1 MKIIDSITDKNEWLM
16 YLQHKIDGENIRR
29 EERKKLERYI
39 KEEKYTY
46 LKDKITE
53 GEFFSAL
60 PVKKMVNKEGSK
72 KSRVVYSFEDEIN
85 IPLKFIAFKLH
96 KYDNRLSDNCYS
108 FRQGYGV
115 KNAIN
120 KIKRNNKIKSMFCY
134 KIDISNYFN
143 SIDPDTLL
151 DRISFLK
158 EEDEEIYRL
167 FRSML
172 LNNNVVINGSI
183 ISENHGAMAGIPVS
197 PFFANFYLA
206 ESDRKFQ
213 DALYF
218 RYSDDIIIFAESEE
232 ELDKYRKILSEV
244 IYESKLKFNYDKEII
259 ANPLDKWEFLG
270 FSYDD
275 GIIDISENTKRK
287 IKSKIKRK
295 ADALRRWQRKKNLT
309 EDKAAIGFIRSMNY
323 KFFGGGEE
331 DEFTWSRWFFGNIN
345 TDKSLR
351 EIDSYMQEY
360 IRYIITGRHY
370 KGNYR
375 IKYETMKKW
384 GYLSLVNEY
393 YKRQKNSVF

>member
-1 MKIIDSITDKNEWLM
+1 MCI
-16 YLQHKIDGENIRR
+16 
-29 EERKKLERYI
+29 
-39 KEEKYTY
+39 
-46 LKDKITE
+46 
-53 GEFFSAL
+53 F
-60 PVKKMVNKEGSK
+60 
-72 KSRVVYSFEDEIN
+72 VYSFEDEIS

-172 LNNNVVINGSI
+172 LNNNVVVNGSI

-244 IYESKLKFNYDKEII
+244 IYE
-259 ANPLDKWEFLG
+259 
-270 FSYDD
+270 
-275 GIIDISENTKRK
+275 
-287 IKSKIKRK
+287 
-295 ADALRRWQRKKNLT
+295 
-309 EDKAAIGFIRSMNY
+309 
-323 KFFGGGEE
+323 
-331 DEFTWSRWFFGNIN
+331 
-345 TDKSLR
+345 
-351 EIDSYMQEY
+351 
-360 IRYIITGRHY
+360 
-370 KGNYR
+370 
-375 IKYETMKKW
+375 
-384 GYLSLVNEY
+384 
-393 YKRQKNSVF
+393 